1 MKSYERHVHTHTHT
15 LYTLNVV
22 YVHVDHN
29 VCVHSIRIS
38 YMLCTLPSIPCEWN
52 GYNIRIYYTW
62 IYGWLCTRFADGM
75 PLFSS
80 FVGSSFTWSH
90 HQCIRCVMWM
100 WLLHRARTKP
110 INIDIQRIH
119 ILWAQQGRPSGT
131 RSTTA
136 ATQHRYQVSWRLATD
151 NCLYFVLT
159 IFTLPYANI

>member
-90 HQCIRCVMWM
+90 HQCIRCVTWM
-100 WLLHRARTKP
+100 WLLLLLASRTHKT
-110 INIDIQRIH
+110 H
-119 ILWAQQGRPSGT
+119 K
-131 RSTTA
+131 
-136 ATQHRYQVSWRLATD
+136 HRYTT
-151 NCLYFVLT
+151 Y
-159 IFTLPYANI
+159 PYIMSSTRQAIGHEINNSSNAASLSGIMTPCHG